1 VELFD
6 GTVAENIA
14 RFGELDM
21 KKVEAAAN
29 AVGLHEFILSLPQG
43 YDTELG
49 PEGARLSGGQR
60 QRVGLAR
67 ALYGDPVLLV
77 LDEPNANLD
86 AEGSMA
92 LNIAIRN
99 AKKEGR
105 SVVIMAHRP
114 AAIEE
119 CDLILILEGGNRV
132 AFGPRDEVLKQH
144 LRNYQQIGN
153 TGAQGPQ
160 SPAAGAHLTPPPTP
174 PGQGGG
180 GATAVPPPPA
190 SIPAPPTAIPAPPK
204 ALPGLL
210 GTGLLT
216 GGFPP
221 VSGGTPKKP
230 TDGGAGTTGNA
241 PAETTSST
249 SDASGAGQQQDSAET
264 TEKTRDDAS
273 RPDDGSKT

>member
-1 VELFD
+1 VL
-6 GTVAENIA
+6 
-14 RFGELDM
+14 
-21 KKVEAAAN
+21 K
-29 AVGLHEFILSLPQG
+29 LPNG
-43 YDTELG
+43 YDTKLPAQG
-49 PEGARLSGGQR
+49 QRLSGGQK
-60 QRVGLAR
+60 QRIGLAR

-92 LNIAIRN
+92 LNVAIRN

-144 LRNYQQIGN
+144 LRNFQQIGN
-153 TGAQGPQ
+153 TGGQGPQ

-180 GATAVPPPPA
+180 GTTAIPGPPAAISGPPPA
-190 SIPAPPTAIPAPPK
+190 TRTPTNPTPAPPK
-204 ALPGLL
+204 ALPGALPGLL

-216 GGFPP
+216 GGFTPP
-221 VSGGTPKKP
+221 SGGTPKKP
-230 TDGGAGTTGNA
+230 TDGPTETTGDA
-241 PAETTSST
+241 PTDATAET
-249 SDASGAGQQQDSAET
+249 SGADQQDGTET
-264 TEKTRDDAS
+264 TEKPRDDVARS
-273 RPDDGSKT
+273 DDGSKT

>member
-1 VELFD
+1 
-6 GTVAENIA
+6 
-14 RFGELDM
+14 M
-21 KKVEAAAN
+21 
-29 AVGLHEFILSLPQG
+29 
-43 YDTELG
+43 
-49 PEGARLSGGQR
+49 
-60 QRVGLAR
+60 
-67 ALYGDPVLLV
+67 LLV

-153 TGAQGPQ
+153 TGQQGPQ

-180 GATAVPPPPA
+180 GTSA
-190 SIPAPPTAIPAPPK
+190 IPGPPTAISPPPAAIAAPPK

-210 GTGLLT
+210 GTGLLG

-221 VSGGTPKKP
+221 PSGGTPKKP
-230 TDGGAGTTGNA
+230 ADDAGQDTSGA
-241 PAETTSST
+241 P
-249 SDASGAGQQQDSAET
+249 SDAATDTSGAGQQPEGAGT
-264 TEKTRDDAS
+264 TEKTRDDTS